1 MSEQNNER
9 PQKVYNATDMII
21 EYCSNNKE
29 GIVLIERKN
38 PPFGYALPGGFL
50 EKHLSLGDNARKETK
65 EETNLEFIVGNE
77 EKPFLVKGQPDRDP
91 RVRVLSFVYVG
102 KGYGELRAGDD
113 AANAHHVSY
122 GQLNGMLGKRLFAF
136 DHEEIIVQYLEN
148 VGKLY
153 DLKKGEM
160 K

>member
-1 MSEQNNER
+1 MDVKLQVGV
-9 PQKVYNATDMII
+9 KALLK
-21 EYCSNNKE
+21 NKE
-29 GIVLIERKN
+29 GKYLMLRRSLDKYPDIKGRWDIVGGRIDPGSVLI
-38 PPFGYALPGGFL
+38 
-50 EKHLSLGDNARKETK
+50 DNLKREIK

>member
-1 MSEQNNER
+1 MSGENSER

-21 EYCSNNKE
+21 EYCDQGKE

-50 EKHLSLGDNARKETK
+50 EKHLSPGENARKETK
-65 EETNLEFIVGNE
+65 EETNLEFIIDNE
-77 EKPFLVKGQPDRDP
+77 EKPFLVKGKPGRDP

-102 KGYGELRAGDD
+102 KGYGELKAGDD
-113 AANAHHVSY
+113 ASKAHHVSY
-122 GQLNGMLGKRLFAF
+122 DQLNGMLGGSLFAF
-136 DHEEIIVQYLEN
+136 DHEEIIVQYLED

-153 DLKKGEM
+153 KLNEGDVK
-160 K
+160 